1 MSPSDAPAVLPHCW
15 QSTYTWP
22 DRAKE
27 TSWASFQNG
36 LYSAILV
43 KGDWPVCAVQKGW
56 YRLGQA
62 LHGLGLYDEAVMALS
77 TGETLEPE

>member
-1 MSPSDAPAVLPHCW
+1 MSPSDASAELHPCW
-15 QSTYTWP
+15 QVSHTWP
-22 DRAKE
+22 VQ
-27 TSWASFQNG
+27 S
-36 LYSAILV
+36 ILDV
-43 KGDWPVCAVQKGW
+43 IQSGHCCDILDKGEWCAVQKGW